1 MLLPSAIHVSSI
13 VKREASVDW
22 ETRYSIV
29 FRIRSFAKYEY
40 MCICVYVYYVR
51 CSCCCLYFVLCRRKK
66 KEGVET
72 RVVITERAGRTKSV
86 SYLCFPLISDER

>member
-1 MLLPSAIHVSSI
+1 MSLPNVVHVSSI
-13 VKREASVDW
+13 IKRGASGDW
-22 ETRYSIV
+22 EIYFSVI
-29 FRIRSFAKYEY
+29 FRIGSFAKYVY
-40 MCICVYVYYVR
+40 MYIIFVVLVVVCILFYAEE
-51 CSCCCLYFVLCRRKK
+51 K